1 MSGQQNVPPGA
12 ADGSGNLLA
21 LALLALI
28 VGAAAG
34 LVGAVFRLA
43 LEEADRLRET
53 LIAWAHGE
61 QLQGLLIVVGA
72 CAAATLLAAS
82 LVRRF
87 SPYASGS
94 GIPQVEAVLSGE
106 LPEPPFRIIPVK
118 FVGGV
123 LAIGA
128 GLALGREGPSVHMG
142 ATMAHL
148 IGKLFGRNWPDCRV
162 LLAAGAGAG
171 LATAFNA
178 PIAGAIFVL
187 EELVRRFEPR
197 IAIAALGAS
206 ATAIAVS
213 RVLLGNTPDF
223 HVEALNYGVAET
235 RPLYFVLGA
244 IAGLMAIVYN
254 RSLLATMAAAAR
266 LARLPVELRAGLIG
280 AAIGALAWFRPD
292 LVGGGDTITQRTLA
306 GAETLAILP
315 LVFLLRLGLGAV
327 SYAAATPGGLFAPLL
342 VLGAQLGLFFG
353 LLSRLAFPD
362 LDIQPEGFAVVGM
375 AAFFTGVVR
384 APLTGIVLV
393 TEMTSNVTMLLP
405 MLGACFAAMLVPTL
419 LSDPPIYDSLRES
432 ILRRAR
438 ARPGRIESADP
449 DLADRSGVSRPRL
462 DENGSDRP

>member
-1 MSGQQNVPPGA
+1 MRRGA
-12 ADGSGNLLA
+12 ASPRSRRCSAGSCRSR
-21 LALLALI
+21 
-28 VGAAAG
+28 
-34 LVGAVFRLA
+34 RL
-43 LEEADRLRET
+43 
-53 LIAWAHGE
+53 
-61 QLQGLLIVVGA
+61 
-72 CAAATLLAAS
+72 
-82 LVRRF
+82 
-87 SPYASGS
+87 Y
-94 GIPQVEAVLSGE
+94 
-106 LPEPPFRIIPVK
+106 RIIPVK

-171 LATAFNA
+171 LVTAFNA
-178 PIAGAIFVL
+178 PIAGAISVL

-213 RVLLGNTPDF
+213 RVLLGNAPDF

-244 IAGLMAIVYN
+244 IAGLHGD
-254 RSLLATMAAAAR
+254 RLQSHAAR
-266 LARLPVELRAGLIG
+266 NNGRGGAAGPVARRAARGTDRRRPSERWLGSGRIWWVAAIRSRSALWPELR
-280 AAIGALAWFRPD
+280 R
-292 LVGGGDTITQRTLA
+292 
-306 GAETLAILP
+306 LAILP
-315 LVFLLRLGLGAV
+315 TCLLAEARARRRVLRCGDAGRAV
-327 SYAAATPGGLFAPLL
+327 RFPCWCWGRNF
-342 VLGAQLGLFFG
+342 GLFFG

-384 APLTGIVLV
+384 APLTGMVLV

-405 MLGACFAAMLVPTL
+405 MLRDLF
-419 LSDPPIYDSLRES
+419 LR
-432 ILRRAR
+432 
-438 ARPGRIESADP
+438 PC
-449 DLADRSGVSRPRL
+449 
-462 DENGSDRP
+462 